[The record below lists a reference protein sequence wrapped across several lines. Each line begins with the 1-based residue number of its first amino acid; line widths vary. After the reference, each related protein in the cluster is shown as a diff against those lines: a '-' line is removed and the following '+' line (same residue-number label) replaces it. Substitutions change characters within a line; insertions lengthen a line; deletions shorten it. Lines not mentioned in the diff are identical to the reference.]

1 MAIPDNNNN
10 VFKNG
15 FYRPEIDG
23 LRAIAILFVVVF
35 HAFPQKF
42 TGGFIGVDVFF
53 VISGYLIS
61 SIIFKEIAAG
71 KFSILAFYKKRI
83 NRIYPAL
90 IFVLLVSILIS
101 KAVLFKAEIADFNLS
116 VFFSTIF
123 LANIYFLN
131 TLNYFDNSAE
141 NHPLLHLWS
150 LGVEEQFYI
159 FWPLLLILIAPKSFY
174 FSLKTISFFLV
185 TSFLLNLFFVS
196 TYQSNVFYM
205 PFTRLWEL
213 GFGSLCALF
222 LNNLGGQITGRTS
235 TPFYSNLMTLLGVT
249 VIFCSGMFIKS
260 TDSFPG
266 WLAIF
271 PVLGSGLIILYSGSN
286 NIGKWLLGNKFLV
299 FIGLISYPLYLWH
312 WPILAFGH
320 IHYGYLMD
328 KNIKLGLIFVSII
341 LAITTY
347 YCVENPLRYKVVN
360 TKKSL
365 ILFFALFLLGVYS
378 AFSYFQLQKSSKTI
392 SDIFVSNHKNY
403 VTLNEW
409 TVKNRTHCGFI
420 DYKGVLVDEIKEEC
434 VEKNKKVGI
443 LLWGDSHA
451 FQLYYGLHKSFGDKY
466 QLNQLTSSGCRPFL
480 ENGGNLETLNCK
492 LSNLKALNHIKILK
506 PEMVIIAQ
514 KDLHDQTDW
523 NLIANWLQNI
533 GVRKVVLIGPAP
545 QWHQYLYRY
554 LAKQYPDIKSIPKY
568 LNKQVL
574 NSDLIKVDEDL
585 KHKYSKQTNIHYISL
600 IDILC
605 DELLGCMTFI
615 DDGAGEELTT
625 FDYGHLGLKASV
637 FVSDAIFNSL

>member
-1 MAIPDNNNN
+1 MVILKNNNTDEN
-10 VFKNG
+10 R
-15 FYRPEIDG
+15 FYRPEVDG
-23 LRAIAILFVVVF
+23 LRAIAILFVVFF
-35 HAFPQKF
+35 HAFPQRL
-42 TGGFIGVDVFF
+42 TGGFIGVDIFF

-61 SIIFKEIAAG
+61 SIIFKEIDTG
-71 KFSILAFYKKRI
+71 KFSILTFYKKRI

-90 IFVLLVSILIS
+90 ILVLLVSILIS

-159 FWPLLLILIAPKSFY
+159 FWPLLLILIARKSYY
-174 FSLKTISFFLV
+174 FSLRTVAFFLV

-196 TYQSNVFYM
+196 KFQSNVFYM

-213 GFGSLCALF
+213 GFGSLCALI
-222 LNNLGGQITGRTS
+222 LNNFGGKTIGRTAS
-235 TPFYSNLMTLLGVT
+235 PRNTNFMAILGIAM
-249 VIFCSGMFIKS
+249 IFCSGLLIKS

-266 WLAIF
+266 WVAIF
-271 PVLGSGLIILYSGSN
+271 PVLGAGLIIIYSGSS
-286 NIGKWLLGNKFLV
+286 NIGKWLLGNRVLV

-312 WPILAFGH
+312 WPVLAFGH

-328 KNIKLGLIFVSII
+328 KNIKLALIFVSVI
-341 LAITTY
+341 LAILTY
-347 YCVENPLRYKVVN
+347 YFVENPLRYKVFN

-365 ILFFALFLLGVYS
+365 ILFLILLLIGLYS
-378 AFSYFQLQKSSKTI
+378 GFSYLYLHKTNTTI
-392 SDIFVSNHKNY
+392 TDVFVSNHKNY
-403 VTLNEW
+403 VTLNDW
-409 TVKNRTHCGFI
+409 TVKNRTNCGFI
-420 DYKGVLVDEIKEEC
+420 DYKGVLVDEIKKEC
-434 VEKNKKVGI
+434 IEKNDKVGI

-451 FQLYYGLHKSFGDKY
+451 FQLYYGLQKTLGDKY
-466 QLNQLTSSGCRPFL
+466 QLNQLTSSGCRPFVD
-480 ENGGNLETLNCK
+480 NGGNIETPNCK
-492 LSNLKALNHIKILK
+492 LSNLKALNHIKSLK
-506 PEMVIIAQ
+506 PEIVIIAQ

-523 NLIANWLQNI
+523 NLIANWLKSI

-554 LAKQYPDIKSIPKY
+554 LAKQYQDITSIPNY
-568 LNKQVL
+568 LNNQVL
-574 NSDLIKVDEDL
+574 NTDLIKVDQIL
-585 KHKYSKQTNIHYISL
+585 KHKYAEHAFIQYVSL

-605 DELLGCMTFI
+605 DEALGCMTFI
-615 DDGAGEELTT
+615 EDSAGKELTT
-625 FDYGHLGLKASV
+625 FDYGHLGLKASE
-637 FVSDAIFNSL
+637 FVSDVIFKNL